1 MWTDAEMLTALHLY
15 YAEGLSAR
23 AVAERLGRSWNATRA
38 MLSKVNRE
46 TDKHD
51 LSPHLNGTMKADWW
65 KEGLRNR

>member
-1 MWTDAEMLTALHLY
+1 MWTDAELLTALHLRDR
-15 YAEGLSAR
+15 EGLSASQIADR
-23 AVAERLGRSWNATRA
+23 MGVSRSSVLGVFFR
-38 MLSKVNRE
+38 VNRE